1 MTGYARYCTRRRY
14 DASSRQAA
22 AAVTRGRMLSAAR
35 SLFLTRGFAA
45 TAMTDVADHAGVA
58 VQTVYTAV
66 GGKAALLPRVMDVAI
81 AGDDA
86 PIPILDRPDILA
98 LLAEPDARRKLA
110 RYARHLRLVHERSA
124 ELDQVIRAA
133 ADADPEIRKLLRT
146 LDAQRLHGMRL
157 FAEHLATSRPLR
169 CGMTVTKAADVL
181 ATHMDSRIY
190 LWLVYDRNW
199 RSRDYENWYVQV
211 TAAMLLRPSR

>member
-1 MTGYARYCTRRRY
+1 
-14 DASSRQAA
+14 
-22 AAVTRGRMLSAAR
+22 MLSAAR

-58 VQTVYTAV
+58 VPTVYTTV
-66 GGKAALLPRVMDVAI
+66 GGKAALLQRVMDVAI

-98 LLAEPDARRKLA
+98 VLAEPDGRRKLA

-133 ADADPEIRKLLRT
+133 ADADPEIRSCCVPLTRNVFT
-146 LDAQRLHGMRL
+146 ACGCSPS
-157 FAEHLATSRPLR
+157 TSPPH
-169 CGMTVTKAADVL
+169 D
-181 ATHMDSRIY
+181 H
-190 LWLVYDRNW
+190 
-199 RSRDYENWYVQV
+199 YV
-211 TAAMLLRPSR
+211 AG